1 MLTPESF
8 KGDYS
13 RDSTNFKTHGLQSF
27 DLQVDSR
34 SLVGYPITREGD
46 ISVPFYYKFLKECNF
61 YGNNYSSGPMSYD
74 AFTKFNFMIV
84 ENLRRRNINSGQLTV
99 SLKFK
104 KILQQKLYLI
114 IMPVYKKSLS
124 FDEFF
129 TPEVS
134 ENQQNLSAAQMED
147 SV

>member
-27 DLQVDSR
+27 DIQIDSR

-61 YGNNYSSGPMSYD
+61 YGNNYSSGPMSYES
-74 AFTKFNFMIV
+74 FTKFNFMIV
-84 ENLRRRNINSGQLTV
+84 ENLRRRNITSGQLTV

-104 KILQQKLYLI
+104 RILQQKLYLI
-114 IMPVYKKSLS
+114 IMPVYKKSLT

-129 TPEVS
+129 TPEVN
-134 ENQQNLSAAQMED
+134 ENQSNSQTTSMED
-147 SV
+147 